1 MEPRTLLYF
10 LAAFLLIAVPRA
22 EARLLLSQ
30 KQALA
35 LAFDP
40 SLTVERKTAYL
51 SMEQAERA
59 QREGL
64 VKIDSRVWTYYVG
77 SSSRGVEGYAYF
89 DTHVV
94 RTMPETFMAALDSDG
109 RVRFVELLSFLEPPD
124 YEPKPRWLD
133 QFDGKKLEEDLM
145 VRRAIRNITGAS
157 LTSQKLTDGIRR
169 ILAIHSLLHG
179 EKGRIAP

>member
-1 MEPRTLLYF
+1 MIG
-10 LAAFLLIAVPRA
+10 AAPV

-35 LAFDP
+35 LAFAP
-40 SLTVERKTAYL
+40 GIRVERKTAYL
-51 SMEQAERA
+51 TTEQAGQA
-59 QREGL
+59 QREGQ

-77 SSSRGVEGYAYF
+77 TSSRGVEGYAYF
-89 DTHVV
+89 DTHIV
-94 RTMPETFMAALDSDG
+94 RTMPETFMAVLEPG
-109 RVRFVELLSFLEPPD
+109 GQVRFVELLSFLEPPD
-124 YEPKPRWLD
+124 YEPKPRWLN

-179 EKGRIAP
+179 EKSKIAP